1 MARVGPIGRLRKT
14 ATAAGA
20 LACGLVAAGLPA
32 CSPGDDSGTRP
43 PSVSPAGVDTPAPT
57 RAIPRDPVRLAHAL
71 ERTDRDLDAA
81 VDLWVRAGTAS
92 GPAPKEVVL
101 LALHQQRIYL
111 FLTPR
116 RRLQRATLRRLRGSV
131 RSQAVDVLAARRSLQ
146 VLNPPTRRRRFRT
159 GPALPAGVLLRLY
172 RRAERRF
179 GVDRWMLASVNL
191 VETGFNRIR
200 SNSTAGAQGP
210 MQFIPSTWR
219 AYGLGGDIHDPE
231 DAIMGAANY
240 LRASGAPRAP
250 RRALFAY
257 NPSSLYV
264 TAVSRYARRMRRD
277 KRAYYALY
285 NWQIF
290 VRTPEGQRRLT
301 GPRPLR

>member
-1 MARVGPIGRLRKT
+1 MRTITRRRNIALVAGTLLLVL
-14 ATAAGA
+14 AAG
-20 LACGLVAAGLPA
+20 GLLTY
-32 CSPGDDSGTRP
+32 SRGDDAERKPRPDAEPPATR
-43 PSVSPAGVDTPAPT
+43 APAPDQP
-57 RAIPRDPVRLAHAL
+57 IPRDPDRLAR
-71 ERTDRDLDAA
+71 EVGRTDRRLDAA
-81 VDLWVRAGTAS
+81 VDRWLDGETAR
-92 GPAPKEVVL
+92 GPAPRDLAL
-101 LALHQQRIYL
+101 LALYQQRLYL
-111 FLTPR
+111 LLTPR
-116 RRLQRATLRRLRGSV
+116 KQLQRATLGRLRGSV
-131 RSQAVDVLAARRSLQ
+131 RAQATDILAARRSLQ
-146 VLNPPTRRRRFRT
+146 VLNPPTRQRRFAT

-179 GVDRWMLASVNL
+179 DVDWRVLAAVNL

-210 MQFIPSTWR
+210 MQFIPSTWS
-219 AYGLGGDIHDPE
+219 AYGMGGDIRDPE

-240 LRASGAPRAP
+240 LRASGAPRDH

-277 KRAYYALY
+277 RRAFYVLY

-290 VRTPEGQRRLT
+290 VRTPMGQRRLT